1 MDYDAVVIG
10 GGVIGSAIIRYLSL
24 YNMKTLLVEKEEDIS
39 SGTTKANSGIV
50 HAGYDPEPGTL
61 KAKLNVKGA
70 KMIKEESGKLHF
82 DYKVNGAMVVSF
94 SPNDDYKIDELFERG
109 IKNGVEDMEIISG
122 DEARRLEPNLSE
134 NITKCLYLKSSAI
147 VCPFSLTQ
155 ALSENAYEN
164 GAEFKFN
171 TKVETIERIE
181 DGYRIKTD
189 NGLIITSNA
198 VINAAGV
205 YGDTINNMVSEKKLH
220 ITPRRGSYMLFDNE
234 TQGMFNSTIFQ
245 LPSSKGKGVLVTPTV
260 HGNLMIGPNS
270 VDIPD
275 KDDTSTTAFDL
286 DYISKEALRTTPSIP
301 FRKVITSFSG
311 LRAHE
316 DSGDF
321 IVGEA
326 EDAPGFF
333 NATGIESPGLSSSL
347 SIGEMVARM
356 VADRL
361 GIEKKENPV
370 LERKAAPRPR
380 EMSVDEGNELIKSN
394 PSYGRIVCR
403 CEEISEGEIIDAIT
417 RPLGARSLDGVKRR
431 VRAGMGRCQGGFC
444 SPKVMELIEKYA
456 SIPFDEITKNS
467 KGSNITMED
476 KVYV

>member
-286 DYISKEALRTTPSIP
+286 DYISKEALRTSPSIP

-333 NATGIESPGLSSSL
+333 NAIGIESPGLSSSL

-361 GIEKKENPV
+361 GRERKKNPI
-370 LERKAAPRPR
+370 LERKAAPRLK
-380 EMSVDEGNELIKSN
+380 EMSIKERNELIKKN
-394 PSYGRIVCR
+394 PSYGRVVCR

-444 SPKVMELIEKYA
+444 SPKVMEIIERYA
-456 SIPFDEITKNS
+456 SIPFDEISKNS

-476 KVYV
+476 EVYV

>member
-94 SPNDDYKIDELFERG
+94 SPNDDYKIDELYERG

-171 TKVETIERIE
+171 TKVENVEKTEGGYKITTNSGTTITTR
-181 DGYRIKTD
+181 
-189 NGLIITSNA
+189 A

-333 NATGIESPGLSSSL
+333 NAIGIESPGLSSSL

-370 LERKAAPRPR
+370 LERKAAPRPK
-380 EMSVDEGNELIKSN
+380 EMSIDERNELIKSN

-467 KGSNITMED
+467 KGSNITVEE
-476 KVYV
+476 

>member
-94 SPNDDYKIDELFERG
+94 SPNDDYKIDELYERG

-286 DYISKEALRTTPSIP
+286 DYISKEALRTSPSIP

-370 LERKAAPRPR
+370 LERKAAPRPK
-380 EMSVDEGNELIKSN
+380 EMSIDERNELIKSN

>member
-94 SPNDDYKIDELFERG
+94 SPNDDYKIDELYERG

-286 DYISKEALRTTPSIP
+286 DYISKEALRTSPSIP

-333 NATGIESPGLSSSL
+333 NAVGIESPGLSSSL

-370 LERKAAPRPR
+370 LERKAAPRPK
-380 EMSVDEGNELIKSN
+380 EMSIDERNELIKSN

-456 SIPFDEITKNS
+456 AIPFDEITKNS

>member
-94 SPNDDYKIDELFERG
+94 SPNDDYKIDELYERG

-286 DYISKEALRTTPSIP
+286 DYISKEALRTSPSIP

-321 IVGEA
+321 IVGEV

-370 LERKAAPRPR
+370 LERKAAPRPK
-380 EMSVDEGNELIKSN
+380 EMSIDERNELIKSN

>member
-94 SPNDDYKIDELFERG
+94 SPNDDYKIDELYERG

-286 DYISKEALRTTPSIP
+286 DYISKEALRTSPSIP

-370 LERKAAPRPR
+370 LERKAAPRPK
-380 EMSVDEGNELIKSN
+380 EMSIDERNELIKSN
-394 PSYGRIVCR
+394 PSYGKIVCR

-456 SIPFDEITKNS
+456 SIPFEEITKNS

>member
-94 SPNDDYKIDELFERG
+94 SPNDDYKIDELYERG

-220 ITPRRGSYMLFDNE
+220 ITPRRGYYMLFDNE

-286 DYISKEALRTTPSIP
+286 DYISKEALRTSPSIP

-333 NATGIESPGLSSSL
+333 NAIGIESPGLSSSL

-370 LERKAAPRPR
+370 LERKAAPRPK
-380 EMSVDEGNELIKSN
+380 EMSIDERNELIKSN

>member
-94 SPNDDYKIDELFERG
+94 SPNDDYKIDELYERG

-286 DYISKEALRTTPSIP
+286 DYISKEALRTSPSIP

-370 LERKAAPRPR
+370 LERKAAPRPK
-380 EMSVDEGNELIKSN
+380 EMSIDERTELIKSN
-394 PSYGRIVCR
+394 PSYGKIVCR

>member
-286 DYISKEALRTTPSIP
+286 DYISKEALRTSPSIP

-321 IVGEA
+321 IVGEV

-361 GIEKKENPV
+361 GIEKKENPI
-370 LERKAAPRPR
+370 LERKAAPRPK
-380 EMSVDEGNELIKSN
+380 EMSIDERNELIKSN

>member
-286 DYISKEALRTTPSIP
+286 DYISKEALRTSPSIP

-333 NATGIESPGLSSSL
+333 NAIGIESPGLSSSL

-370 LERKAAPRPR
+370 LERKAAPRPK
-380 EMSVDEGNELIKSN
+380 EMSIDERNELIKSN

>member
-181 DGYRIKTD
+181 DGYRIKAD

-220 ITPRRGSYMLFDNE
+220 ITPRRGSYMLFDGE
-234 TQGMFNSTIFQ
+234 TKGMFNTTIFQ
-245 LPSSKGKGVLVTPTV
+245 LPSEKGKGVLVTPTV

-270 VDIPD
+270 TDTFP
-275 KDDTSTTAFDL
+275 KDDTATTAEDL
-286 DYISKEALRTTPSIP
+286 DFISKEALKTTSSIP
-301 FRKVITSFSG
+301 FRKVITSFCG

-321 IVGEA
+321 IIGEA
-326 EDAPGFF
+326 EDAPCFF
-333 NATGIESPGLSSSL
+333 NATGIESPGLSASL
-347 SIGEMVARM
+347 AIGEMIASLVSEK
-356 VADRL
+356 L
-361 GIEKKENPV
+361 KLEKKENPI
-370 LERKAAPRPR
+370 LEREAPLRPK
-380 EMSVDEGNELIKSN
+380 EMTTIERNALIKNN
-394 PSYGRIVCR
+394 PSYGKIVCR

-417 RPLGARSLDGVKRR
+417 RPLGAKSLDGIKRR

-444 SPKVMELIEKYA
+444 SPKVMELLEKYA

-467 KGSNITMED
+467 KGSNITVEE
-476 KVYV
+476 

>member
-94 SPNDDYKIDELFERG
+94 SPNDDYKIDELYERG

-189 NGLIITSNA
+189 YGLIITSNA

-286 DYISKEALRTTPSIP
+286 DYISKEALRTSPSIP

-370 LERKAAPRPR
+370 LERKAAPRPK
-380 EMSVDEGNELIKSN
+380 EMSIDERNELIKSN

-467 KGSNITMED
+467 KGSNITVEE
-476 KVYV
+476 

>member
-94 SPNDDYKIDELFERG
+94 SPNDDYKIDELYERG

-171 TKVETIERIE
+171 TKVENVEKTEGGYKITTNSGTTITTR
-181 DGYRIKTD
+181 
-189 NGLIITSNA
+189 A

-286 DYISKEALRTTPSIP
+286 DYISKEALRTSPSIP

-370 LERKAAPRPR
+370 LERKAAPRPK
-380 EMSVDEGNELIKSN
+380 EMSIDERNELIKSN

>member
-70 KMIKEESGKLHF
+70 KMIKEESCKLHF

-286 DYISKEALRTTPSIP
+286 DYISKEALRTSPSIP

-333 NATGIESPGLSSSL
+333 NAVGIESPGLSSSL

-370 LERKAAPRPR
+370 LERKAAPRPK
-380 EMSVDEGNELIKSN
+380 EMCIDERNELIKSN

>member
-10 GGVIGSAIIRYLSL
+10 GRVIGSAIIRYLSL

-171 TKVETIERIE
+171 TKVENVEKTEGGYKITTNSGTTITTR
-181 DGYRIKTD
+181 
-189 NGLIITSNA
+189 A

-370 LERKAAPRPR
+370 LERKAAPRPK
-380 EMSVDEGNELIKSN
+380 EMSIDERNELIKSN

>member
-24 YNMKTLLVEKEEDIS
+24 YKTKVLLVEKEEDIS

-50 HAGYDPEPGTL
+50 HAGYDPAPGTL

-70 KMIKEESGKLHF
+70 RMIREESKRLHF
-82 DYKVNGAMVVSF
+82 DYKTNGAMVVSF
-94 SPNDDYKIDELFERG
+94 STDDDYKLDELYKRG
-109 IKNGVEDMEIISG
+109 LENGVEDMEIISG
-122 DEARRLEPNLSE
+122 EEARKIEPLLSLD
-134 NITKCLYLKSSAI
+134 ITKCLYLKSSGI
-147 VCPFSLTQ
+147 VCPFSLTE
-155 ALSENAYEN
+155 ALAENAYAN
-164 GAEFKFN
+164 GGEFRFN
-171 TKVETIERIE
+171 TKVEKVEKSEGGYKITTDSGTTITTR
-181 DGYRIKTD
+181 
-189 NGLIITSNA
+189 A

-370 LERKAAPRPR
+370 LERKAAPRPK
-380 EMSVDEGNELIKSN
+380 EMSIDERNELIKSN

>member
-94 SPNDDYKIDELFERG
+94 SPNDDYKIDELYERG

-286 DYISKEALRTTPSIP
+286 DYISKEALRTSPSIP

-333 NATGIESPGLSSSL
+333 NAIGIESPGLSSSL

-380 EMSVDEGNELIKSN
+380 EMSIDERNELIKSN

>member
-94 SPNDDYKIDELFERG
+94 SPNDDFKIDELFERG

-286 DYISKEALRTTPSIP
+286 DYISKEALRTSPSIP

-370 LERKAAPRPR
+370 LERKVAPRPK
-380 EMSVDEGNELIKSN
+380 EMSIDERNELIKSN

-444 SPKVMELIEKYA
+444 SPKVMKLLEKYA
-456 SIPFDEITKNS
+456 SIPFEEITKNS

>member
-286 DYISKEALRTTPSIP
+286 DYISKEALRTSPSIP

-321 IVGEA
+321 IVGEV

-370 LERKAAPRPR
+370 LERKAAPRPK
-380 EMSVDEGNELIKSN
+380 EMSIDERNELIKSN

-467 KGSNITMED
+467 KGSNITVEE
-476 KVYV
+476 

>member
-286 DYISKEALRTTPSIP
+286 DYISKEALRTSPSIP

-370 LERKAAPRPR
+370 LERKAAPRPK
-380 EMSVDEGNELIKSN
+380 EMSVDERNELIKSN

-444 SPKVMELIEKYA
+444 SPKVMEIIERYA
-456 SIPFDEITKNS
+456 SIPFDEISKNS

-476 KVYV
+476 EVYV

>member
-220 ITPRRGSYMLFDNE
+220 ITPRKGSYMLFDNE

-286 DYISKEALRTTPSIP
+286 EYISKEALKTSPSIP

-370 LERKAAPRPR
+370 LERKAAPRPK
-380 EMSVDEGNELIKSN
+380 EMSIDERNELIKSN
-394 PSYGRIVCR
+394 PSYGKIVCR

>member
-94 SPNDDYKIDELFERG
+94 SPNDDYKIDELYERG

-370 LERKAAPRPR
+370 LERKAAPRPK
-380 EMSVDEGNELIKSN
+380 EMSIDERNELIKSN

>member
-24 YNMKTLLVEKEEDIS
+24 YDMKTLLVEKEEDIS

-301 FRKVITSFSG
+301 FGKVITSFSG

-370 LERKAAPRPR
+370 LERKAAPRPK
-380 EMSVDEGNELIKSN
+380 EMSVDERNELIKSN
-394 PSYGRIVCR
+394 PSYGRIICR

-456 SIPFDEITKNS
+456 SIPFEEITKNS

>member
-94 SPNDDYKIDELFERG
+94 SPNDDYKIDELYERG

-286 DYISKEALRTTPSIP
+286 DYISKEALRTSPSIP

-370 LERKAAPRPR
+370 LERKAAPRPK
-380 EMSVDEGNELIKSN
+380 EMSIDERNELIKSN

-456 SIPFDEITKNS
+456 SIPFEEITKNS

-476 KVYV
+476 KAYV

>member
-94 SPNDDYKIDELFERG
+94 SPNDDYKIDELYERG

-286 DYISKEALRTTPSIP
+286 DYISKEALRTSPSIP

-333 NATGIESPGLSSSL
+333 NAIGIESPGLSSSL

-370 LERKAAPRPR
+370 LERKAAPRPK
-380 EMSVDEGNELIKSN
+380 EMSIDERNELIKSN

>member
-94 SPNDDYKIDELFERG
+94 SPNDDYKIDELYERG

-380 EMSVDEGNELIKSN
+380 EMSVDERNELIKSN

-456 SIPFDEITKNS
+456 SIPFEEITKNS

>member
-94 SPNDDYKIDELFERG
+94 SPNDDYKIDELYERG

-286 DYISKEALRTTPSIP
+286 DYISKEALKTSPSIP

-370 LERKAAPRPR
+370 LERKAAPRPK
-380 EMSVDEGNELIKSN
+380 EMSIDERNELIKSN

-456 SIPFDEITKNS
+456 SIPFEEITKNS

>member
-94 SPNDDYKIDELFERG
+94 SSNDDYKIDELYERG

-286 DYISKEALRTTPSIP
+286 DYISKEALRTSPSIP

-321 IVGEA
+321 IVGEV

-370 LERKAAPRPR
+370 LERKAAPRPK
-380 EMSVDEGNELIKSN
+380 EMSIDERNELIKSN

-456 SIPFDEITKNS
+456 SIPFEEITKNS

>member
-94 SPNDDYKIDELFERG
+94 SPNDDYKIDELCERG

-286 DYISKEALRTTPSIP
+286 DYISKEALRTSPSIP

-361 GIEKKENPV
+361 GIEKKENPI
-370 LERKAAPRPR
+370 LERKAAPRPK
-380 EMSVDEGNELIKSN
+380 EMSIDERNELIKSN

-417 RPLGARSLDGVKRR
+417 RPLGAKSLDGIKRR

-444 SPKVMELIEKYA
+444 SPKVMELLEKYA

-467 KGSNITMED
+467 KGSNITVEE
-476 KVYV
+476 

>member
-94 SPNDDYKIDELFERG
+94 SPNDDYKIDELYERG

-171 TKVETIERIE
+171 TKVEMIERIE

-189 NGLIITSNA
+189 SGLTITSST

-333 NATGIESPGLSSSL
+333 NAIGIESPGLSSSL

-370 LERKAAPRPR
+370 LERKAAPRPK
-380 EMSVDEGNELIKSN
+380 EMSIDERNELIKSN

-467 KGSNITMED
+467 KGSNITVEE
-476 KVYV
+476 

>member
-94 SPNDDYKIDELFERG
+94 SSNDDYKIDELYERG

-333 NATGIESPGLSSSL
+333 NAIGIESPGLSSSL

-370 LERKAAPRPR
+370 LERKAAPRPK
-380 EMSVDEGNELIKSN
+380 EMSIDERNELIKSN

>member
-94 SPNDDYKIDELFERG
+94 SPNDDYKIDELYERG

-220 ITPRRGSYMLFDNE
+220 ITPRRGYYMLFDNE

-286 DYISKEALRTTPSIP
+286 DYISKESLRTSPSIP

-370 LERKAAPRPR
+370 LERKAAPRPK
-380 EMSVDEGNELIKSN
+380 EMSIDERNELIKSN

>member
-1 MDYDAVVIG
+1 
-10 GGVIGSAIIRYLSL
+10 
-24 YNMKTLLVEKEEDIS
+24 
-39 SGTTKANSGIV
+39 
-50 HAGYDPEPGTL
+50 
-61 KAKLNVKGA
+61 
-70 KMIKEESGKLHF
+70 
-82 DYKVNGAMVVSF
+82 
-94 SPNDDYKIDELFERG
+94 
-109 IKNGVEDMEIISG
+109 
-122 DEARRLEPNLSE
+122 
-134 NITKCLYLKSSAI
+134 
-147 VCPFSLTQ
+147 
-155 ALSENAYEN
+155 
-164 GAEFKFN
+164 
-171 TKVETIERIE
+171 
-181 DGYRIKTD
+181 
-189 NGLIITSNA
+189 
-198 VINAAGV
+198 
-205 YGDTINNMVSEKKLH
+205 
-220 ITPRRGSYMLFDNE
+220 MLFDNE

-286 DYISKEALRTTPSIP
+286 DYISKEALRTSPSIP

-333 NATGIESPGLSSSL
+333 NAIGIESPGLSSSL

-361 GIEKKENPV
+361 GIEKKENPI

-380 EMSVDEGNELIKSN
+380 EMSVDERNELIKSN

-403 CEEISEGEIIDAIT
+403 CEEISEGEIIDAIK

>member
-94 SPNDDYKIDELFERG
+94 SPNDDYKIDELYERG

-171 TKVETIERIE
+171 TKVENVEKTEGGYKITTNSGTTITTR
-181 DGYRIKTD
+181 
-189 NGLIITSNA
+189 A

-286 DYISKEALRTTPSIP
+286 DYISKEALRTSPSIP

-380 EMSVDEGNELIKSN
+380 EMSIDERNELIKSN
-394 PSYGRIVCR
+394 PSYGKIVCR

>member
-94 SPNDDYKIDELFERG
+94 SPNDDYKIDELYEQG

-286 DYISKEALRTTPSIP
+286 DYISKEALRTSPSIP

-333 NATGIESPGLSSSL
+333 NAIGIESPGLSSSL

-370 LERKAAPRPR
+370 LERKAAPRPK
-380 EMSVDEGNELIKSN
+380 EMSVDERNELIKSN

>member
-94 SPNDDYKIDELFERG
+94 SPNDDYKIDELYERG

-234 TQGMFNSTIFQ
+234 TQGIFNSTIFQ

-286 DYISKEALRTTPSIP
+286 DYISKEALRTSPSIP

-333 NATGIESPGLSSSL
+333 NAVGIESPGLSSSL

-370 LERKAAPRPR
+370 LERKAAPRPK
-380 EMSVDEGNELIKSN
+380 EMSIDERNELIKSN
-394 PSYGRIVCR
+394 PSYGKIVCR

>member
-286 DYISKEALRTTPSIP
+286 DYISKEALRTSPSIP

-321 IVGEA
+321 IVGEV

-370 LERKAAPRPR
+370 LERKAAPRPK
-380 EMSVDEGNELIKSN
+380 EMSIDERNELIKSN

-444 SPKVMELIEKYA
+444 SPKVMELIERYA

>member
-94 SPNDDYKIDELFERG
+94 SPNDDYKIDELYERG

-286 DYISKEALRTTPSIP
+286 DYISKEALRTSPSIP

-333 NATGIESPGLSSSL
+333 NAVGIESPGLSSSL

-370 LERKAAPRPR
+370 LERKAAPRPK
-380 EMSVDEGNELIKSN
+380 EMSIDERNELIKSN

-417 RPLGARSLDGVKRR
+417 RPLGAKSLDGVKRR

-456 SIPFDEITKNS
+456 SIPFEEITKNS